1 MKRKFYF
8 LFMCLMAVQCSM
20 AQFFSRIPS
29 CNVYDDTLFVAMKN
43 GIVYYPLKE
52 NNAEWKTYA
61 FSDMRIQSFVKSGAK
76 LLAIYRSE
84 AGYELLRSSDYG
96 KTFIDITPED
106 GARTNYLYYSI
117 YQMPDN
123 PDHVFLVYPPNDVN
137 AFQNNR
143 MKESYDLG
151 KNWTAVE
158 NAATQD
164 GFFAIDPYNS
174 EHIIVYGLIPYINGI
189 QPYILETTDNFNTL
203 TQVPFERPA
212 TPFWFYSLSFCS
224 TNTQKLLST
233 SNKGL
238 FKSTDG
244 GCTWQK
250 NPGLSDFDWSSG
262 RSILLYEPNHS
273 QQVFVGRNDNS
284 HSGDY
289 SWDIHFSK
297 DSGET
302 WQLLYASESTTDVL
316 ILGMVLYDDHLIV
329 VGSDLNVNSILGVY
343 RIPINQNLSSVS
355 AIKQENDVKNTARYN
370 LQGQRLNT
378 VPQKGIYIQNG
389 KKVVMK

>member
-1 MKRKFYF
+1 
-8 LFMCLMAVQCSM
+8 MAVQCSM

-174 EHIIVYGLIPYINGI
+174 EHIIVYGLTPYINGI
-189 QPYILETTDNFNTL
+189 IPYILETTDNFNTL
-203 TQVPFERPA
+203 TQVPFERPEHI
-212 TPFWFYSLSFCS
+212 FSFYSLCFCP
-224 TNTQKLLST
+224 TDTQKLLAA

-250 NPGLSDFDWSSG
+250 NSDLSDLNWSS
-262 RSILLYEPNHS
+262 RSMLLYEPNHS
-273 QQVFVGRNDNS
+273 QLVFVGRNDSS
-284 HSGDY
+284 HLGDY
-289 SWDIHFSK
+289 SWDIHYSK

-316 ILGMVLYDDHLIV
+316 ILGMVLYDEHLIV
-329 VGSDLNVNSILGVY
+329 VGSDLNYNTIFDVY
-343 RIPINQNLSSVS
+343 RIPINQAPSSVS
-355 AIKQENDVKNTARYN
+355 TIKQENDSNGISYN
-370 LQGQRLNT
+370 LQGQRLST

-389 KKVVMK
+389 KKIVVK